1 MCIPELELTRVAQL
15 VTIGAELRQAHAG
28 ALRGAALR
36 RRLQPDTRVTLA
48 CAARFT
54 ATDLL
59 QARFPYPTLSWGCLG
74 TRPAAR
80 QRTSPRGSCLPV
92 ASGMHIAII
101 RRACNDAS
109 VWNARHILLVRT
121 IYHRLC
127 ASALSQAQK
136 ARTRALVHVRRLFR
150 EQLVDFVATPTVA
163 VTAPEIMCAPV
174 HLTSPLSGLVS
185 ARKI

>member
-1 MCIPELELTRVAQL
+1 VCIPELELTRVAQL

-80 QRTSPRGSCLPV
+80 QRTLPRGSCLPV

-101 RRACNDAS
+101 RRACNDERVERSAC
-109 VWNARHILLVRT
+109 VLVIT
-121 IYHRLC
+121 IYHRLR

-150 EQLVDFVATPTVA
+150 ERLVDFVATPTVA

-174 HLTSPLSGLVS
+174 HLTSHLSGLVS